1 MSADLDARFRPFKVV
16 AKLRESSTITSF
28 HLAPLDCQHW
38 QPFEAGQFLTIQVPQ
53 PSTGGY
59 VIRNYTISSAPSDEG
74 IYRIT
79 VKREAALMA
88 GAADGVASCWLHDT
102 VEEGALVNVACPRG
116 AFKLD
121 KASNRPVILLSGGV
135 GLTPTVSMLNVLA
148 KESDR
153 PVWFI
158 HACDGGAVHALD
170 KEVEALVAGKAR
182 IHLHYCYRFPS
193 DDDIRRGRFH
203 STGFISRETL
213 QKLLPLDD
221 YEVYMCGPPPFM
233 QAMYDLL
240 LSLGVD
246 AKRIAYE
253 FFGPSSLLS
262 PSLERDMPAIDLSIS
277 KPVSDPIN
285 VGIEITL
292 RKSEARF
299 AWDASSESILSFLE
313 AQGFEPSFSCR
324 AGVCGSCLQRLV
336 SGEVDY
342 VEEPL
347 DEVPPGRVL
356 LCCSKPVSS
365 IVLDL

>member
-16 AKLRESSTITSF
+16 AKVRESSTITSF
-28 HLAPLDCQHW
+28 HLAPLDRRHW

-53 PSTGGY
+53 PLTGGY
-59 VIRNYTISSAPSDEG
+59 VVRNYTVSSAPSDEG
-74 IYRIT
+74 KYRIT
-79 VKREAALMA
+79 VKRETALAPDVA
-88 GAADGVASCWLHDT
+88 GGLASCWLHDT
-102 VEEGALVNVACPRG
+102 VEEGAIVNIANPRG

-121 KASNRPVILLSGGV
+121 KASSRPVILLSGGV
-135 GLTPTVSMLNVLA
+135 GLTPTVSMLQVLA
-148 KESDR
+148 TESDR

-158 HACDGGAVHALD
+158 HACDTGAVHALD
-170 KEVEALVAGKAR
+170 KEVDALAASRAG

-193 DDDIRRGRFH
+193 DDDVRQGRFH

-213 QKLLPLDD
+213 QRLLPLDD

-246 AKRIAYE
+246 GKRIAYE

-262 PSLERDMPAIDLSIS
+262 PTQQQAAPLVTV
-277 KPVSDPIN
+277 PVSDATDS
-285 VGIEITL
+285 GIEITL
-292 RKSEARF
+292 QKSEARF
-299 AWDASSESILSFLE
+299 TWDGSSESILSFLE
-313 AQGFEPSFSCR
+313 AQGIEPSFSCR
-324 AGVCGSCLQRLV
+324 AGVCGSCLQSLV

-347 DEVPPGRVL
+347 DEVPSGRVL
-356 LCCSKPVSS
+356 LCCTKPVSS